1 MDSPPAADPPCP
13 GRAALPCDP
22 VRPKMEAEAIYAFLV
37 ALAAAAVLTPLVA
50 RVARRAGAVD
60 EVKDRGLA
68 REATPLLGGI
78 AIFAGT
84 VIAAI
89 AFMPESE
96 RTRGILTGAAVIVY
110 RGGDRRR
117 ARPAARASS

>member
-1 MDSPPAADPPCP
+1 
-13 GRAALPCDP
+13 
-22 VRPKMEAEAIYAFLV
+22 MEAEAIYACLV
-37 ALAAAAVLTPLVA
+37 AFAAAAVLTPLVA

-68 REATPLLGGI
+68 REATPLLGGL

-89 AFMPESE
+89 AFMPEK
-96 RTRGILTGAAVIVY
+96 
-110 RGGDRRR
+110 R
-117 ARPAARASS
+117 ANARDPRPARR